1 MSFANDKTVIGLTGG
16 IACGKSS
23 ALQIFK
29 DLGWGTLS
37 TDRIV
42 ADLISTNE
50 SVIEK
55 LSIRWGRAVLSVN
68 NEVVKGSIADI
79 IFNDEEERGWLEEL
93 LHPLVRSTWTRCVE
107 SSGAKHLVVEIP
119 LLFEKKLQSLFT
131 YTLSLQCSKNVQIQR
146 LCDRGLTNGQS
157 NARIKAQLPMDMKSQ
172 LADIVLLGEN
182 SLSFLKRQICIFH
195 ARVT

>member
-29 DLGWGTLS
+29 DLGWDTLS

-55 LSIRWGRAVLSVN
+55 LSIRWGKTVFSVN

-93 LHPLVRSTWTRCVE
+93 LHPLVRSTWTRSVE
-107 SSGAKHLVVEIP
+107 SSGAKHLVVEI
-119 LLFEKKLQSLFT
+119 LIHQGRK
-131 YTLSLQCSKNVQIQR
+131 
-146 LCDRGLTNGQS
+146 
-157 NARIKAQLPMDMKSQ
+157 
-172 LADIVLLGEN
+172 
-182 SLSFLKRQICIFH
+182 CI
-195 ARVT
+195 

>member
-29 DLGWGTLS
+29 DLGWDTLS

-55 LSIRWGRAVLSVN
+55 LSIRWGKTVFSVN

-79 IFNDEEERGWLEEL
+79 IFND
-93 LHPLVRSTWTRCVE
+93 
-107 SSGAKHLVVEIP
+107 
-119 LLFEKKLQSLFT
+119 
-131 YTLSLQCSKNVQIQR
+131 
-146 LCDRGLTNGQS
+146 
-157 NARIKAQLPMDMKSQ
+157 
-172 LADIVLLGEN
+172 
-182 SLSFLKRQICIFH
+182 
-195 ARVT
+195 